1 MQHSNRYLVF
11 GSLMALLVLAETAIA
26 KPNCEE
32 IAPTG
37 SIAGVGS
44 YVTATVGKNFA
55 FRPNQC
61 MYSPGRNFVVWNQG
75 DGVFA
80 LYPAEN
86 TCMGCARSQIGAG
99 NPSEKTWTMLQSDG
113 HLVTYPERL
122 VRQGNGSWHGTDSPQ
137 TSAWP
142 LTTAGLDSYFFLI
155 GDDATFSIYRG
166 DSPRTFRGL
175 IAADRPT
182 TTLTLCVS
190 IRTIDDTPLSS
201 KTLKA
206 PDRVFAFASGY
217 EFAAEWNNKPRTV
230 KDRAEK
236 VVVMDWSI
244 TCGP

>member
-1 MQHSNRYLVF
+1 MQHFNPYSII
-11 GSLMALLVLAETAIA
+11 GSLVATLIFTGPVSAR
-26 KPNCEE
+26 PNCEE
-32 IAPTG
+32 IASTG
-37 SIAGVGS
+37 AIAGVGS
-44 YVTATVGKNFA
+44 YATAIIGKNFV
-55 FRPNQC
+55 FKPNQC
-61 MYSPGRNFVVWNQG
+61 MYSPGRNYVVWNQG

-80 LYPAEN
+80 LYPVN
-86 TCMGCARSQIGAG
+86 YTCMGCARSQIGAG
-99 NPSEKTWTMLQSDG
+99 TPSDKAWTILQSDG

-122 VRQGNGSWHGTDSPQ
+122 VRFENGSWHGTDSPQ
-137 TSAWP
+137 TAAWP
-142 LTTAGLDSYFFLI
+142 LTTSGQDSYFFLI

-190 IRTIDDTPLSS
+190 IRTLDDTPLSS
-201 KTLKA
+201 KTIKA
-206 PDRVFAFASGY
+206 PDRVFAFSSGY

-236 VVVMDWSI
+236 VVVMDWAI